1 MNPAIRKSLGWSF
14 FATVIVYFL
23 MRKVTNG
30 ISGREIVDF
39 EMAKTPERAAELTK
53 FWTPEYQQHFVN
65 GIYIDFLFLIC
76 YTIMLYSA
84 ARFFGELSKHYVLRK
99 AGNFFAVLSIIAGI
113 CDIVENIGMLITIK
127 KQAYTTM
134 VHLTYDMALVK
145 FSIILIV
152 LLFSIIG
159 LLFFLLSLTERKKY
173 RI

>member
-23 MRKVTNG
+23 MRKITNG

-39 EMAKTPERAAELTK
+39 EMAKTPERVAELVK
-53 FWTPEYQQHFVN
+53 LWSPEYQQYFIN

-76 YTIMLYSA
+76 YTLFLYSA
-84 ARFFGELSKHYVLRK
+84 ARFFGALSKHYVLRK
-99 AGNFFAVLSIIAGI
+99 AGNFFAYLSILAGI
-113 CDIVENIGMLITIK
+113 CDIVENIGMLITIR

-134 VHLTYDMALVK
+134 VHLTYDMALMK

-152 LLFSIIG
+152 LLFSVIG
-159 LLFFLLSLTERKKY
+159 FLFFLLSLTEKKPY